1 MPPSVLQHGCQLHNK
16 GRLKIPYFWT
26 CGLFYKNITVIT
38 EIKVKNTQGV
48 QNIKENTTK
57 YPVNKEDFSSK
68 IETIQETS
76 H

>member
-1 MPPSVLQHGCQLHNK
+1 MPPSVIQHCCQLYSK

-26 CGLFYKNITVIT
+26 CGLFYKTITVTI

-48 QNIKENTTK
+48 QNIKEYATK

-68 IETIQETS
+68 IETIQQMS